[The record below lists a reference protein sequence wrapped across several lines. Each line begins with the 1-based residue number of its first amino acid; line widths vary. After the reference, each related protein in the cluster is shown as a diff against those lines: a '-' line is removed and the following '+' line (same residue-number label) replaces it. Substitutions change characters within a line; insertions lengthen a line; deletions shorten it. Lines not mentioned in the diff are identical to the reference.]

1 MFVRDDVCRDIARW
15 GEPYNPFKPPAATQA
30 QQQRPPDQTSE
41 SGRANASTSVQQSGA
56 TVQGGVVQKQERVIG
71 TFPESVQNRY
81 GGR

>member
-1 MFVRDDVCRDIARW
+1 MVVRDDVCRDIARR

-30 QQQRPPDQTSE
+30 QQRPPDQTSE
-41 SGRANASTSVQQSGA
+41 SSRANASTSVQQSEA